1 MRPISIE
8 IGWKVDGVMLTCF
21 PRLDKEE
28 IYCLFLFFRKDRRNT
43 FLFSRKTVRISTVGE
58 Q

>member
-28 IYCLFLFFRKDRRNT
+28 IYCLLLGRAEGKDFFSAEKLLD
-43 FLFSRKTVRISTVGE
+43 
-58 Q
+58 